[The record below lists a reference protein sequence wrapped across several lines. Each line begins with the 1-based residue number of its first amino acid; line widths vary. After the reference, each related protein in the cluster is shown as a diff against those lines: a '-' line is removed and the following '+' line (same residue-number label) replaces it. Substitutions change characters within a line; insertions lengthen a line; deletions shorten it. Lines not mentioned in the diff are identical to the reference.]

1 MYVMWWNQ
9 NTESSHAIKVRSDI
23 VKTIAKSNHSQNASS
38 SQE

>member
-1 MYVMWWNQ
+1 MYVMWWNH